1 LKISLKAEVMLGENF
16 GVKKIQTINRRMF
29 IIGAA
34 KFIVFT
40 GIIARLFSL
49 QITENKKYLTLSD
62 KNRLREWKLPPIR
75 GEFIDYFGN
84 VIAGN
89 LKVYQLHVVPEEV
102 ENFKYL
108 MVRLKQILS
117 LSDSDFKNILKKKNK
132 QKPWETLIISKNLT
146 WEQFTKV
153 NYFLHDLTGA
163 KPVLSVSRNYPF
175 NDNYTHVLGYVS
187 EASEKDLLNNDI
199 IKSKHVAGLKVGK
212 TGLEK
217 TFEND
222 LIGTN
227 GIQRYE
233 VNAYGKRISQLD
245 HTDGLNGKTIQ
256 LTLDTE
262 IQKLCST
269 LLKNLAG
276 SISVMDIYTGEIIAM
291 QSSPSFDPNLFLF
304 GINQDDWQ
312 LIRNNP
318 LKPLVNKTLSGL
330 YSPGSTF
337 KPIVALSALENGI
350 IDKNFKVNCKGKIEM
365 YGQTYHCW
373 KKKGHG
379 VVNLKSAMKQSCD
392 TYFYEIARKLGV
404 DRLKKT
410 SLKFG
415 LGEKVL
421 NEIFNNEKKGL
432 IPDTKWKKNNL
443 GKGWVIGETLITGI
457 GQGYTQTTPLQLCQ
471 MTAQLANGGF
481 KIYPKLIIDE
491 NSKTA
496 EDIKLIMSNNSK
508 NLTKKN
514 NGLQDASK
522 LLGFLVNKEHECL
535 FIDPKNI
542 KLVREAMFASTNEL
556 RGTSY
561 SSRIED
567 PKYQFAGKTGTSQVK
582 RITKAARE
590 LDLKTS
596 EIPYNERDHALY
608 IAFGPYK
615 NPRYALSVVIEHG
628 GSGSSTAAPI
638 AKKLFKLIID
648 RHELREHARIKKS
661 IKT

>member
-1 LKISLKAEVMLGENF
+1 MLGENF
-16 GVKKIQTINRRMF
+16 GLRKVRTINRRMF

-34 KFIVFT
+34 KLIVIT

-49 QITENKKYLTLSD
+49 QITENKRYLTLSD
-62 KNRLREWKLPPIR
+62 KNRLREWRLPPVR
-75 GEFIDYFGN
+75 GEFLDHFGN
-84 VIAGN
+84 IIAGN
-89 LKVYQLHVVPEEV
+89 LKVYQLHVIPEEV
-102 ENFKYL
+102 EDFKYL
-108 MVRLKQILS
+108 MVRLK
-117 LSDSDFKNILKKKNK
+117 KILKLKDSEFQKIIREKNK
-132 QKPWETLIISKNLT
+132 KKSWETLIISKNLT
-146 WEQFTKV
+146 WEQFAKV
-153 NYFLHDLTGA
+153 NYFLHDLVGA

-175 NDNYTHVLGYVS
+175 NENYTHVLGYVS
-187 EASEKDLLNNDI
+187 EASEKDILNNEI
-199 IKSKHVAGLKVGK
+199 IKNKHVPGLKVGK

-217 TFEND
+217 SFENE

-256 LTLDTE
+256 LTIDTE
-262 IQKLCST
+262 IQKLCSE
-269 LLKNLAG
+269 LLKNVSG

-318 LKPLVNKTLSGL
+318 LKPLINKTLSGL

-337 KPIVALSALENGI
+337 KPMVALSALENGI
-350 IDKNFKVNCKGKIEM
+350 IDKNFKVDCTGKTEL

-373 KKKGHG
+373 KKRGHG
-379 VVNLKSAMKQSCD
+379 IVNLKSAMKQSCD

-404 DRLKKT
+404 DRLKET

-421 NEIFNNEKKGL
+421 GKTFANEKKGL
-432 IPDTKWKKNNL
+432 IPNTRWKKNNL
-443 GKGWVIGETLITGI
+443 GKSWVIGETLITGI

-481 KIYPKLIIDE
+481 KIYPKIIME
-491 NSKTA
+491 KNSKTA
-496 EDIKLIMSNNSK
+496 EEIKFIMSK
-508 NLTKKN
+508 NYKDLDKKN
-514 NGLQDASK
+514 NGLLEASE
-522 LLGFLVNKEHECL
+522 LLGLSYKKEHESL
-535 FIDPKNI
+535 FKNSKNI
-542 KLVREAMFASTNEL
+542 KLVLEAMFASTNEV

-567 PKYQFAGKTGTSQVK
+567 PKYQFAGKTEIGRASC
-582 RITKAARE
+582 RE
-590 LDLKTS
+590 
-596 EIPYNERDHALY
+596 R
-608 IAFGPYK
+608 
-615 NPRYALSVVIEHG
+615 V
-628 GSGSSTAAPI
+628 
-638 AKKLFKLIID
+638 
-648 RHELREHARIKKS
+648 
-661 IKT
+661 

>member
-1 LKISLKAEVMLGENF
+1 MLGENF
-16 GVKKIQTINRRMF
+16 GVKKVQTINRRMF

-62 KNRLREWKLPPIR
+62 KNRLREWRLPPIR
-75 GEFIDYFGN
+75 GEFLDYFGN

-89 LKVYQLHVVPEEV
+89 LKVYQLHVIPEEV
-102 ENFKYL
+102 EDFKYL
-108 MVRLKQILS
+108 MVRLK
-117 LSDSDFKNILKKKNK
+117 DILKITNSEFKKIIN
-132 QKPWETLIISKNLT
+132 QKNNQKSWETLIISKNLT
-146 WEQFTKV
+146 WEEFTKV
-153 NYFLHDLTGA
+153 NYFLHDLVGA
-163 KPVLSVSRNYPF
+163 KPVLSVSRNYPY
-175 NDNYTHVLGYVS
+175 NENYTHVLGYVS
-187 EASEKDLLNNDI
+187 EASKKDILNNEM
-199 IKSKHVAGLKVGK
+199 IKNKHVPGLKVGK

-217 TFEND
+217 TFENE

-245 HTDGLNGKTIQ
+245 HSEGINGKTIK
-256 LTLDTE
+256 LTIDTE
-262 IQKLCST
+262 IQKLCNE
-269 LLKNLAG
+269 LLKDVAG
-276 SISVMDIYTGEIIAM
+276 SISVMDIYTGEIVAM

-337 KPIVALSALENGI
+337 KPMVALSALENGI
-350 IDKNFKVNCKGKIEM
+350 INENFKVNCTGKMEM

-379 VVNLKSAMKQSCD
+379 VVSLKNAMKQSCD

-404 DRLKKT
+404 DRLKET

-421 NEIFNNEKKGL
+421 NETFINEKKGL

-481 KIYPKLIIDE
+481 KIYPKIIVDE

-496 EDIKLIMSNNSK
+496 EDIRLIINENRKELNKENS
-508 NLTKKN
+508 
-514 NGLQDASK
+514 GLQDATE
-522 LLGFLVNKEHECL
+522 LLGFLAKKEHEPL
-535 FIDPKNI
+535 FKNSKNI
-542 KLVREAMFASTNEL
+542 KLVREAMFASTNEI

-567 PKYQFAGKTGTSQVK
+567 PKYQFAGKTGTSQVR

-590 LDLKTS
+590 LDLPTS

-615 NPRYALSVVIEHG
+615 NPRYALSIVIEHG

-648 RHELREHARIKKS
+648 RHESREQARIQGT
-661 IKT
+661 IKI

>member
-1 LKISLKAEVMLGENF
+1 MLGEDF
-16 GVKKIQTINRRMF
+16 GVKKVHTINRRMF

-34 KFIVFT
+34 KLIVFT

-49 QITENKKYLTLSD
+49 QITENKRYLTLSD
-62 KNRLREWKLPPIR
+62 KNRLREWKLPPVR
-75 GEFIDYFGN
+75 GEFLDYFGN
-84 VIAGN
+84 IIAGN

-102 ENFKYL
+102 EDFKYL
-108 MVRLKQILS
+108 MVRLKEILT
-117 LSDSDFKNILKKKNK
+117 LSNSQFEKIIRKKNK
-132 QKPWETLIISKNLT
+132 QKSWETLIISKNLT

-153 NYFLHDLTGA
+153 NYFLHDLVGA
-163 KPVLSVSRNYPF
+163 KPVLSVSRDYPF
-175 NDNYTHVLGYVS
+175 DENYTHVLGYVS
-187 EASEKDLLNNDI
+187 EASEKDIINNEM
-199 IKSKHVAGLKVGK
+199 IKSKHVPGLKVGK

-217 TFEND
+217 TFENE

-233 VNAYGKRISQLD
+233 VNAYGKRINQLD
-245 HTDGLNGKTIQ
+245 HIDGLSGKTIQ
-256 LTLDTE
+256 LTIDTE
-262 IQKLCST
+262 IQKLCSE
-269 LLKNLAG
+269 LLKGMAG
-276 SISVMDIYTGEIIAM
+276 SISVMNIYTGEIVAM

-337 KPIVALSALENGI
+337 KPMVALSALENKI
-350 IDKNFKVNCKGKIEM
+350 VDENFKVNCNGKIEM
-365 YGQTYHCW
+365 YGQAYHCW

-392 TYFYEIARKLGV
+392 IYFYEIARKLGV
-404 DRLKKT
+404 DRLRET
-410 SLKFG
+410 SIKFG
-415 LGEKVL
+415 FGERVL
-421 NEIFNNEKKGL
+421 NETFNNEKKGL

-443 GKGWVIGETLITGI
+443 GKSWVIGETLITGI

-481 KIYPKLIIDE
+481 KIYPKIIVEE

-496 EDIKLIMSNNSK
+496 EDIKIIINENRNKLNVKNSGLVDTTELLDFLIK
-508 NLTKKN
+508 
-514 NGLQDASK
+514 
-522 LLGFLVNKEHECL
+522 KEHEPL
-535 FIDPKNI
+535 FEDAKNI
-542 KLVREAMFASTNEL
+542 KLVREAMFASTNEP

-582 RITKAARE
+582 RITKEDRE
-590 LDLKTS
+590 LDLKTF

-615 NPRYALSVVIEHG
+615 NPSYALSIVIEHG
-628 GSGSSTAAPI
+628 GSGSSAAAPI
-638 AKKLFKLIID
+638 ANKLFKLIID
-648 RHELREHARIKKS
+648 RHELREKARIQKT
-661 IKT
+661 IKI

>member
-1 LKISLKAEVMLGENF
+1 MLGENF
-16 GVKKIQTINRRMF
+16 GVKKVQTINRRMF

-34 KFIVFT
+34 KLVVFS

-62 KNRLREWKLPPIR
+62 KNRLREWRLPPIR
-75 GEFIDYFGN
+75 GEFLDYFEN

-89 LKVYQLHVVPEEV
+89 LKVYQLHVIPEEV
-102 ENFKYL
+102 EDFKYL
-108 MVRLKQILS
+108 MVRLKRILS
-117 LSDSDFKNILKKKNK
+117 ISNNEFKKIIK
-132 QKPWETLIISKNLT
+132 QKNNQKSWETLIISKNLT
-146 WEQFTKV
+146 WEQFTKI
-153 NYFLHDLTGA
+153 NYYLHDLVGA

-175 NDNYTHVLGYVS
+175 NENYTHVLGYVS
-187 EASEKDLLNNDI
+187 EASKKDILNNEI
-199 IKSKHVAGLKVGK
+199 IKDTFVPGLKVGK

-217 TFEND
+217 TFENE

-227 GIQRYE
+227 GVKRYE

-245 HTDGLNGKTIQ
+245 HTVGLNGKTIQ
-256 LTLDTE
+256 LTIDTE
-262 IQKLCST
+262 IQKLCNE
-269 LLKNLAG
+269 LLKDMAG
-276 SISVMDIYTGEIIAM
+276 SISVMDIYTGEIVAM

-350 IDKNFKVNCKGKIEM
+350 IDENFKVNCTGKIEM

-379 VVNLKSAMKQSCD
+379 IVDLKSAMKQSCD

-404 DRLKKT
+404 DRLKET
-410 SLKFG
+410 SIKFG

-421 NEIFNNEKKGL
+421 NETFSIEKKGL

-457 GQGYTQTTPLQLCQ
+457 GQGYTQTTPLQLCL
-471 MTAQLANGGF
+471 MTAQLANGGY
-481 KIYPKLIIDE
+481 KIYPKIIVEE
-491 NSKTA
+491 NDKTS
-496 EDIKLIMSNNSK
+496 ENIKLLMNKNSENLDEK
-508 NLTKKN
+508 NDELKET
-514 NGLQDASK
+514 SE
-522 LLGFLVNKEHECL
+522 LLSFINKEKHERL
-535 FIDPKNI
+535 FKNFKNI
-542 KLVREAMFASTNEL
+542 KLVREAMFASTNEV

-561 SSRIED
+561 ASRIED

-582 RITKAARE
+582 RITEADRK
-590 LDLKTS
+590 LDLKTLD
-596 EIPYNERDHALY
+596 IPYNERDHALY

-615 NPRYALSVVIEHG
+615 KPRYALSIVIEHG

-648 RHELREHARIKKS
+648 RHDFREKIRAKKTIK
-661 IKT
+661 I